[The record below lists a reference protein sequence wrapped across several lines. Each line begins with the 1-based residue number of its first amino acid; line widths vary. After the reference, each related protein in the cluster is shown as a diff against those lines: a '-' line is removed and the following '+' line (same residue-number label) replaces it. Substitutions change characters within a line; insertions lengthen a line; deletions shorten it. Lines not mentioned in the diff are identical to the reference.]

1 MMVLKKRCDFEPE
14 IDEQLRRISPHRGNY
29 EPVIRELL
37 HCKDNRLL
45 MTQPSPPKPLVSNES
60 RFPLKISQWAGYSA
74 AVGLSIALA
83 ATNPTQPTYTEFAT
97 QTVSR
102 LLVQDL
108 CRANERTPKLFDTMI
123 KDGCQAFMHQGK
135 TEIRAFIAHNTERQN
150 FLLFSLY
157 TTEFPIRPLRVLGIF
172 NHFFLIS

>member
-1 MMVLKKRCDFEPE
+1 MM
-14 IDEQLRRISPHRGNY
+14 
-29 EPVIRELL
+29 
-37 HCKDNRLL
+37 
-45 MTQPSPPKPLVSNES
+45 QPSPPKPLASAES
-60 RFPLKISQWAGYSA
+60 RFPLKMMQW
-74 AVGLSIALA
+74 VGCSLAFGVSITLV
-83 ATNPTQPTYTEFAT
+83 ATNPKQTHYTEFAT

-108 CRANERTPKLFDTMI
+108 CRANDRTPKLFDTMI
-123 KDGCQAFMHQGK
+123 KDGCQAFMQQGK
-135 TEIRAFIAHNTERQN
+135 TEIRAFIAHNTERQD